1 MRLLSVTFLISFI
14 KLKFYDQYIFLK
26 ILLLT
31 SMENWQLL
39 NTNYRGGGGKKK
51 KKEQRIDFLYQASDK
66 SSSHTL
72 EIHFNPKRVMN
83 FLLLAES
90 KTENC
95 TQINFN

>member
-1 MRLLSVTFLISFI
+1 
-14 KLKFYDQYIFLK
+14 
-26 ILLLT
+26 
-31 SMENWQLL
+31 MENWQLL
-39 NTNYRGGGGKKK
+39 NTNYRGGGGGGGEKN
-51 KKEQRIDFLYQASDK
+51 KKEQRINCLYQASDK